1 MSVGRQPVMPEWIY
15 SGQRTADVAAF
26 VTRAGLLRAVWLT
39 SPTGNNAQL
48 DLDDSGTDI
57 LNLAVPASGSILMV
71 LPQPIPF
78 VTDLGSDVSGA
89 GASYAIW
96 YS

>member
-1 MSVGRQPVMPEWIY
+1 MPSYDATLPEWIY

-26 VTRAGLLRAVWLT
+26 VTRTGMLRAVWLT
-39 SPTGNNAQL
+39 APTGNNAQL

-71 LPQPIPF
+71 LPTPIPF
-78 VTDLGSDVSGA
+78 LTDLGSDVTGTN
-89 GASYAIW
+89 ASYGLW
-96 YS
+96 FT